1 MANTKEVRKQ
11 IASIKSTQKIT
22 SAMEMVAASKMKKTQ
37 DSMLEGRPYS
47 LKIKDVISHIA
58 LANSEYRHPFYEE
71 RRPKKACFIV
81 VSSDKGLCGG
91 LNINLFKQ
99 VIAKSAELNEQGIG
113 SCFALIGTKAAGFFK
128 SVGGEVVAVA
138 EKLGDKPNPDDLIG
152 LTKVVLD
159 MHKNVDIDQAYL
171 CSNVFVN
178 TMTQQPNV
186 EQLIPL
192 TPEEQ
197 DESNPSQWDYIY
209 EPEAKELLDGLL
221 TRYIES
227 LVYQSVVENNACEQA
242 AKMIAMKN
250 ATDNA
255 GDLIKELELLY
266 NNVRQAAITQEL
278 SEIVG
283 GAAAV

>member
-1 MANTKEVRKQ
+1 
-11 IASIKSTQKIT
+11 
-22 SAMEMVAASKMKKTQ
+22 MEMVAASKMKKTQ
-37 DSMLEGRPYS
+37 DTMLEGRPYS

-58 LANSEYRHPFYEE
+58 LANSEYPHPFYEE
-71 RRPKKACFIV
+71 RKAKKACFIV

-99 VIAKSAELNEQGIG
+99 VIAKSAELNEQGIE
-113 SCFALIGTKAAGFFK
+113 SCFALIGTKAGGFFK
-128 SVGGEVVAVA
+128 SVGGQVVAVA

-159 MHKNVDIDQAYL
+159 MHKNGDIDQAYL
-171 CSNVFVN
+171 CSNGFVN

-192 TPEEQ
+192 APEEQ

-227 LVYQSVVENNACEQA
+227 LVYQAVIENNACEQA
-242 AKMIAMKN
+242 AKMIAMKS